1 MKRLDTYIIAK
12 FLGTYFFSII
22 LIISIAVVFDYNEN
36 LAKFTANNVTTR
48 ELWLDYY
55 LNFIPFFSNLFSGLF
70 VFLSV
75 IFFTTK
81 LADGSEIIAIQAA
94 GVSYKRLLV
103 PYLISATIIATITF
117 SLGSYVIPKG
127 NVKRVAFENKYKR
140 NKQLQNPTWA
150 DNVQLQVEPGIITY
164 MGHFDG
170 NTRTGYQFT
179 MDKFENKK
187 LINHLTAQS
196 ISYDTIGDVRF
207 KWHMR
212 NIQIREMRGL
222 REHITKYEQLDT
234 IITMEPND
242 FLFFA
247 NQQETMT
254 NAELREYIDRQR
266 MRGSAGL
273 SEFEVEY
280 HKRFASPFSAFILTI
295 IGFALSVKKKKSG
308 MGAGLGLGIGLSATF
323 ILLQTVS
330 TSFSTNA
337 GLHPMVAAWI
347 PNILFTIIGICL
359 LRKL

>member
-12 FLGTYFFSII
+12 FLGTYFFSIV

-36 LAKFTANNVTTR
+36 LAKFTANNVSTR
-48 ELWLDYY
+48 ELLLDYY
-55 LNFIPFFSNLFSGLF
+55 LNFIPFYSNLFSGLF

-94 GVSYKRLLV
+94 GVSYKRLLL
-103 PYLISATIIATITF
+103 PYLFSATIIAAI
-117 SLGSYVIPKG
+117 SLALGSYVIPKG

-140 NKQLQNPTWA
+140 NKQMQMWA

-179 MDKFENKK
+179 IDKFESKK
-187 LINHLTAQS
+187 LISHLTAQS
-196 ISYDTIGDVRF
+196 ITYDTISDVRF

-222 REHITKYEQLDT
+222 RESITKYEQLDT

-247 NQQETMT
+247 HQQETMT
-254 NAELREYIDRQR
+254 NAELSEYIDRQK

-280 HKRFASPFSAFILTI
+280 HKRFSSPFSAFILTI

-308 MGAGLGLGIGLSATF
+308 MGAGLGLGLALSAAY
-323 ILLQTVS
+323 ILLQTIS

-337 GLHPMVAAWI
+337 GLHPMAAAWT

>member
-1 MKRLDTYIIAK
+1 MKRLDTYIIGK
-12 FLGTYFFSII
+12 FLGTYFFSIV

-36 LAKFTANNVTTR
+36 LAKFTANNVTAR

-55 LNFIPFFSNLFSGLF
+55 LNFIPFYCNLFSGLF

-103 PYLISATIIATITF
+103 PYMLSAALIAIMSF

-140 NKQLQNPTWA
+140 NKQSVTWA
-150 DNVQLQVEPGIITY
+150 EKVQLQVEPGVITY

-170 NTRTGYQFT
+170 RTNTGYQFT
-179 MDKFENKK
+179 MDKFVNKK
-187 LINHLTAQS
+187 LVNHLTAQS
-196 ISYDTIGDVRF
+196 ISYDTVGDVRF
-207 KWHMR
+207 MWHMK
-212 NIQIREMRGL
+212 NVQIREMKGL
-222 REHITKYEQLDT
+222 REHITRHNTLDSL
-234 IITMEPND
+234 ITMEPND

-247 NQQETMT
+247 HQQETMT
-254 NAELREYIDRQR
+254 NSELQEYISRQK
-266 MRGSAGL
+266 MRGSAKL
-273 SEFEVEY
+273 NDFEVEY
-280 HKRFASPFSAFILTI
+280 HKRFSSPFSAFVLTI

-308 MGAGLGLGIGLSATF
+308 MGAGLGLGIGLSAAY
-323 ILLQTVS
+323 ILLQTIS

-337 GLHPMVAAWI
+337 GLLPVIAAWI
-347 PNILFTIIGICL
+347 PNILFTIIGIWL